1 MRKGIHLDGIPT
13 VWLLKGPHWPGLY
26 FLLLPSGRV
35 SFLLISQTSCHF
47 FFFNFS
53 FSLLPSGFKQVAIS
67 CELTARF
74 KIILPPIP
82 DSLARL

>member
-13 VWLLKGPHWPGLY
+13 VWLLKEPHCPGLY
-26 FLLLPSGRV
+26 FLLVPSGRV

-47 FFFNFS
+47 FFFP